1 MQKQNAFRGALAAL
15 LCLGLQACATPEPAA
30 QASGPAADIVEV
42 ASGRRI
48 SRDELLQ
55 RMRRSDFVLLGEQ
68 HDNPDHH
75 RARGALLRELGQPA
89 RVVAEHLPSPAELR
103 LKPGDEL
110 LSELSQAG
118 FAAKQW
124 QWPMHQPLFT
134 GLAQADQVLLGGNIP
149 LELARRLAREG
160 RPAMPAELLA
170 LSDPAPLGSSS
181 QARLEADLIQGHCGQ
196 LPGSRL
202 AGMVWAQ
209 RGRDAAMA
217 LRMLQAAEQGAKPAV
232 LLAGNGHVR
241 LDYGVPQLLA
251 EQQRQSRLL
260 SIGFVEPGA
269 PTAGAP
275 YHYLWISPAPRREDP
290 CAGFT
295 MPAKPK

>member
-1 MQKQNAFRGALAAL
+1 MQKQNAFRKALAAL

-30 QASGPAADIVEV
+30 QASGPAAEIVEV

-55 RMRRSDFVLLGEQ
+55 RMRHSDFVLLGEQ

-75 RARGALLRELGQPA
+75 LARGALLRELGAPA
-89 RVVAEHLPSPAELR
+89 RIVAEHLPSPAQLR

-118 FAAKQW
+118 FAAQQW
-124 QWPMHQPLFT
+124 QWPLHQPLFA
-134 GLAQADQVLLGGNIP
+134 GLAQAGQLLLGGNIP
-149 LELARRLAREG
+149 RELARQLAREG

-170 LSDPAPLGSSS
+170 LVDSAPLSSPS

-209 RGRDAAMA
+209 RARDAAMA
-217 LRMLQAAEQGAKPAV
+217 SRMLQAAGQGAKPAV

-251 EQQRQSRLL
+251 EQKKHGRLL
-260 SIGFVEPGA
+260 SIGFAESGV

-275 YHYLWISPAPRREDP
+275 YHYLWISPAPRRADP
-290 CAGFT
+290 CAGFA
-295 MPAKPK
+295 MPAMPK